1 MTKEYSVCKIKLYTI
16 ELHKII
22 YRRYEV
28 MSIYD
33 YTVKDN
39 KGADVKMEEY
49 KGKVLLIVNT
59 ATGCG
64 FTPQYDGL
72 QDLYEKY
79 HEKGFEILDF
89 PCNQFANQAP
99 GTEEEIESFC
109 QARFGITF
117 KQFAKIK
124 VNGEGE
130 EPLYTYLKSKKSGAL
145 GKNIKWNFTKFLVD
159 REGNVVDRYAPTT
172 TPEKID
178 ADVAKLL

>member
-1 MTKEYSVCKIKLYTI
+1 
-16 ELHKII
+16 
-22 YRRYEV
+22 

-33 YTVKDN
+33 FVVKDN
-39 KGADVKMEEY
+39 KGEDVRMEEY

-79 HEKGFEILDF
+79 NEKGFEILDF

-99 GTEEEIESFC
+99 GSGEEIASFC

-117 KQFAKIK
+117 RQFAKIK
-124 VNGEGE
+124 VNGPEE
-130 EPLYTYLKSKKSGAL
+130 EPLYTFLKDQKGGAL
-145 GKNIKWNFTKFLVD
+145 GKKIKWNFTKFLIARD
-159 REGNVVDRYAPTT
+159 GTVVARYAPTT

-178 ADVAKLL
+178 EDVAKLL

>member
-1 MTKEYSVCKIKLYTI
+1 
-16 ELHKII
+16 
-22 YRRYEV
+22 

-33 YTVKDN
+33 FVVKDN
-39 KGADVKMEEY
+39 KGEDVRMEEY

-79 HEKGFEILDF
+79 NDKGFEILDF

-99 GTEEEIESFC
+99 GSGDEIASFC

-117 KQFAKIK
+117 RQFAKIK

-130 EPLYTYLKSKKSGAL
+130 EPLYTYLKEQRSGAL
-145 GKNIKWNFTKFLVD
+145 GKKIKWNFTKFLVARD
-159 REGNVVDRYAPTT
+159 GTVVARYAPTT

-178 ADVAKLL
+178 EDIAKLL